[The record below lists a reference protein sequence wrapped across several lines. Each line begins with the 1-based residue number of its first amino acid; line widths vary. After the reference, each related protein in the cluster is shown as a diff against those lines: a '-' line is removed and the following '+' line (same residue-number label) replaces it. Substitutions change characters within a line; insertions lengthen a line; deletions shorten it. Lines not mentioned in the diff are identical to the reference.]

1 MRWLFNFNFLHSMKI
16 RHNISD
22 FIFRHDIPVEAPVY
36 DAILHY
42 HLLPI
47 HRVEQ
52 KLSCHVVP
60 TLVGRHGG
68 GGSVYRHPEHERERD
83 RSGTGSHTFK
93 DKKGAGD
100 YTVTDFNQ
108 FEKFLSVLVKET
120 DFTRLCYY
128 PNHNFI
134 HCDYRADTLQ
144 LFVDEGRGWQY
155 VDKDDFFDEINEK
168 GS

>member
-1 MRWLFNFNFLHSMKI
+1 MRWFFDFFRPMKI

-52 KLSCHVVP
+52 KLGCHVMP
-60 TLVGRHGG
+60 TLIGRRGG
-68 GGSVYRHPEHERERD
+68 GGSVYRHPEHERERG
-83 RSGTGSHTFK
+83 RSGKGMHTFM
-93 DKKGAGD
+93 DWKGAGD
-100 YTVTDFNQ
+100 YTIADFTKI
-108 FEKFLSVLVKET
+108 EKFLNVLVKET

-128 PNHNFI
+128 PNHNFV

-144 LFVDEGRGWQY
+144 LFVDEGKGWQY

>member
-47 HRVEQ
+47 YRVEQ

-68 GGSVYRHPEHERERD
+68 GGSVYRHPEHERERG
-83 RSGTGSHTFK
+83 RSGTGSHTFT
-93 DKKGAGD
+93 DKKGGGD

-108 FEKFLSVLVKET
+108 FEKFLNVLVKET

-144 LFVDEGRGWQY
+144 LFVDEGKGWQY